1 MRVLHVTPLYW
12 PSLGGGEQVAQA
24 LSERIVKDGHD
35 ATVITTDAATAERF
49 WSAQAARVDE
59 VDTMING
66 VRVIRAPVK
75 PFRLGRLGLYVA
87 RGLAIRIFDPLKLQ
101 RFVRT
106 IGGWMPR
113 VSGFKSALERLPG
126 EFDLVHGFNLSWES
140 CLVDAYEFAR
150 ARAYPYVVTPF
161 MHTGEP
167 GHRRVSRN
175 YTMSHQRTALLG
187 SERVIVQ
194 TPTESQAIEALGVDR
209 SRLAEVGIGIDPAQ
223 VAGGDAERFHKRHS
237 LRGPIVAFVGRVTHD
252 KGATALVR
260 AMWQLWEAG
269 VDSECVIAGPVM
281 PDFARF
287 IRTQPA
293 DPRLRI
299 LGPISDAYKHD
310 LLAAAVVIAVPSRAE
325 SFGIVYLEAWAYA
338 KPVIGTQAGGAA
350 DVITDGVDGY
360 LVPFDDPAALASRLC
375 ELITNRER
383 AQIMGQAGRRKLFER
398 YVWDMIYAR
407 TLAVYE
413 DVMRTHQ

>member
-106 IGGWMPR
+106 ICGGVAR
-113 VSGFKSALERLPG
+113 VSGFRSALERLPG

-175 YTMSHQRTALLG
+175 YTM
-187 SERVIVQ
+187 
-194 TPTESQAIEALGVDR
+194 
-209 SRLAEVGIGIDPAQ
+209 
-223 VAGGDAERFHKRHS
+223 
-237 LRGPIVAFVGRVTHD
+237 
-252 KGATALVR
+252 
-260 AMWQLWEAG
+260 
-269 VDSECVIAGPVM
+269 
-281 PDFARF
+281 
-287 IRTQPA
+287 
-293 DPRLRI
+293 
-299 LGPISDAYKHD
+299 
-310 LLAAAVVIAVPSRAE
+310 
-325 SFGIVYLEAWAYA
+325 
-338 KPVIGTQAGGAA
+338 
-350 DVITDGVDGY
+350 
-360 LVPFDDPAALASRLC
+360 
-375 ELITNRER
+375 
-383 AQIMGQAGRRKLFER
+383 
-398 YVWDMIYAR
+398 
-407 TLAVYE
+407 
-413 DVMRTHQ
+413 